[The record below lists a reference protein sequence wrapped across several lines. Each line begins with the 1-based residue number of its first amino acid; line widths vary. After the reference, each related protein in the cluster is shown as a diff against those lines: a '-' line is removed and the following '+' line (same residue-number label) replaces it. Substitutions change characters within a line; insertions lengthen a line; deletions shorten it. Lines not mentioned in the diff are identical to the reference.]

1 MPTKDGRQQ
10 QEPALHPYEAV
21 RLKQCMQN
29 NARLRQLG
37 LDPIP
42 SSILTTQAAIISNRN
57 KPKDRN
63 GEGSD
68 SEYDPEQDETGEAD
82 LSDENTDKDSM
93 ASKKSTKT
101 TTKKP
106 RPAKR
111 VLAQQQTTRV
121 TRSKKSLTVQDDAST
136 ELSQAEHFTAT
147 TEAEEIAP
155 NLTNLS
161 VLKGSVGWPTM
172 KAMGDKYNDEDPNA
186 FDLFKEC
193 HYSNKKKGY
202 SPAVQLAIHEM
213 ENKISEA
220 VDVDQEPRSVSE
232 VVAAVLAEH
241 TKKSKFLQNVGI
253 ESVQPRSSVV
263 NLEQDLAAEKRANAE
278 LRLVVD
284 TQREQIDVLSEQL
297 REAEEARVRD
307 KEEMQKRQA
316 ETDAKLDFLL
326 SQVQPSRAKE

>member
-1 MPTKDGRQQ
+1 PFPLRRPPVPPPSLSAVDGAFVHGSFPLHRRRRAATAATSSTTVRLLLSLWHHRAATSCCGPQLLTMPTKDGRQQ

-68 SEYDPEQDETGEAD
+68 SAYDPEQDETGEAD

-121 TRSKKSLTVQDDAST
+121 TSGLFGGVKQGLNESVSLKRRKRNRTVTLLLPLRFPSILHREEKQEAAPLPLQS
-136 ELSQAEHFTAT
+136 AT
-147 TEAEEIAP
+147 TGEAEKI
-155 NLTNLS
+155 
-161 VLKGSVGWPTM
+161 GSWARQVGEEGSWPPL
-172 KAMGDKYNDEDPNA
+172 GN
-186 FDLFKEC
+186 
-193 HYSNKKKGY
+193 
-202 SPAVQLAIHEM
+202 
-213 ENKISEA
+213 
-220 VDVDQEPRSVSE
+220 
-232 VVAAVLAEH
+232 
-241 TKKSKFLQNVGI
+241 
-253 ESVQPRSSVV
+253 
-263 NLEQDLAAEKRANAE
+263 
-278 LRLVVD
+278 
-284 TQREQIDVLSEQL
+284 
-297 REAEEARVRD
+297 
-307 KEEMQKRQA
+307 
-316 ETDAKLDFLL
+316 
-326 SQVQPSRAKE
+326 